1 MINGT
6 KINRGSRLFFTAIAK
21 MVYPPQNY
29 SVTKAKE
36 NFVAWWWWRGAGAAE
51 NFVATAKETF
61 LHKQQEAHIDG
72 ITGKHAK
79 CRSTDATADRE
90 TVERVTAGSL
100 INTTLLLHPLV
111 HARGHPN

>member
-1 MINGT
+1 
-6 KINRGSRLFFTAIAK
+6 

-61 LHKQQEAHIDG
+61 LHKQ
-72 ITGKHAK
+72 
-79 CRSTDATADRE
+79 
-90 TVERVTAGSL
+90 
-100 INTTLLLHPLV
+100 
-111 HARGHPN
+111 